1 MSENFSNLNETGEP
15 SSGTAQMPM
24 GIMIVLILLSYIGC
38 YKVDQMNANF
48 TANVHAPFSEPDEVA
63 SLAPSAEELLVAR
76 GKQIYSKSCVA
87 CHQANGAGSGTDI
100 PPLAGS
106 EWVKGDPATIVA
118 ITQKGL
124 IGPISVAGKIFGAG
138 TMTPAGETLSADELA
153 AVISFVRTEWG
164 NGGSTIGVD
173 VVNEARKKVDESDQ
187 SGQWEVK
194 TLKAAGFNLPE

>member
-1 MSENFSNLNETGEP
+1 
-15 SSGTAQMPM
+15 
-24 GIMIVLILLSYIGC
+24 
-38 YKVDQMNANF
+38 
-48 TANVHAPFSEPDEVA
+48 
-63 SLAPSAEELLVAR
+63 
-76 GKQIYSKSCVA
+76 
-87 CHQANGAGSGTDI
+87 
-100 PPLAGS
+100 
-106 EWVKGDPATIVA
+106 VKGDPATIVA

-173 VVNEARKKVDESDQ
+173 VVNEARKKVDESGQ